1 MTSYSAYWIGQLAK
15 RYNERGPAGMHNRQ
29 HTTSRRAARVR
40 SERDGYTTDRPL
52 RDALPSDLMTD
63 VNSDSFTKKL
73 SWAFRHHNGTRFGNE
88 SGVSSAP
95 VMIRTRRPRG
105 GASWWESSKWAQCRR
120 RKAGLAGLGGLFLPF
135 AREIFSRRKKSL
147 RLPIKNNPRIPAN
160 PVPTDR

>member
-88 SGVSSAP
+88 
-95 VMIRTRRPRG
+95 MWRIER
-105 GASWWESSKWAQCRR
+105 
-120 RKAGLAGLGGLFLPF
+120 AGDDTHAKT
-135 AREIFSRRKKSL
+135 ARWRVVVGE
-147 RLPIKNNPRIPAN
+147 
-160 PVPTDR
+160 